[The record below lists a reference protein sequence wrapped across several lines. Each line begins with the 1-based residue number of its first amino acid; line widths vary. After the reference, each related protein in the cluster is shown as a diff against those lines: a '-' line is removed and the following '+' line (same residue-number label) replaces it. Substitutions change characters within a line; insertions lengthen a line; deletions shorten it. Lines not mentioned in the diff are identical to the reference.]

1 MDELVSIIVPVYNTG
16 EYLAPCVESLIAQTY
31 QNIEIILVN
40 DGSTD
45 GSGVVCDDFACRDER
60 VKVIHQK
67 NSGVSAARNAGLN
80 AMRGAY
86 LLFVDGDDTIAPNTI
101 ELALRGFQDGGA
113 DLVVFGVTKI
123 WKQEERQED
132 LPMEVGLF
140 SRKEMLFGILKD
152 YASFGAG
159 FPVNKVWRVDSF
171 GSRADIPRFDREL
184 FFFEDMEWVV
194 RMLLRIRSARLLP
207 EHCYHYYIRPTSAT
221 HRPGVQERREIGY
234 HKSIRK
240 ILDAL
245 STDPAV
251 FAWFSQKY
259 YPEIVNGVIHA
270 VRQHWPELKQ
280 HLVMELLHRRREI
293 LTAQDISA
301 KIKFRC
307 RVLHTLQLLHL
318 L

>member
-1 MDELVSIIVPVYNTG
+1 MDKLVSIIVPVYNTG
-16 EYLAPCVESLIAQTY
+16 EYLIPCVESLLAQTH
-31 QNIEIILVN
+31 QNLEIILVD

-45 GSGVVCDDFACRDER
+45 GSGTVCDDFARRDGR

-67 NSGVSAARNAGLN
+67 NSGVSAARNAGLD
-80 AMRGAY
+80 AMQGAY

-101 ELALRGFQDGGA
+101 ELALRGFRDGSA

-123 WKQEERQED
+123 WKQEDRTAA
-132 LPMEVGLF
+132 LPMEIGTF
-140 SRKEMLFGILKD
+140 SRQEMLFGILKD

-159 FPVNKVWRVDSF
+159 FPVNKVWRVGSF
-171 GSRADIPRFDREL
+171 GTCGDIPRFDPAL
-184 FFFEDMEWVV
+184 YFFEDMEWVV
-194 RMLLRIRSARLLP
+194 RMLLRIECARLLP
-207 EHCYHYYIRPTSAT
+207 EHCYHYYIHSSSAT

-234 HKSIRK
+234 HQSIRR

-245 STDPAV
+245 PAEPAV

-293 LTAQDISA
+293 LTAEHIPA
-301 KIKFRC
+301 TIKFRC
-307 RVLHTLQLLHL
+307 RILCMLQALHL